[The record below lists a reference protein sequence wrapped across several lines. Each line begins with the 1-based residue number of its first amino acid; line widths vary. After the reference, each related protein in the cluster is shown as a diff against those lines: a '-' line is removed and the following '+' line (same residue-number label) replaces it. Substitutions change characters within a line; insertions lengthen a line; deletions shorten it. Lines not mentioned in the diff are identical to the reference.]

1 MKDLTVGKESKTIL
15 LFALPMLLGNLFQQS
30 YNLIDSAIVGNYIGT
45 EALAAVGASFP
56 VLFVLISLVIGVSI
70 GATIVISQYYGAN
83 DIKNVKRAIDTIFI
97 TIFFAS
103 IFITIISF
111 VFSKEIFDLLKLPP
125 EVVPQAILY
134 FKIFASGLILLF
146 GLNAVNAILR
156 GLGDSKTP
164 LYFMIISTFL
174 NIVLDL
180 FFVIVLKMGI
190 EGVAYAT
197 VLAQGIAFIIAVIY
211 LNKYHSIIRISFKNL
226 TFDKDIFLKSVK
238 IGVPTGLQQ
247 TFVALGM
254 MALIRIVNDFG
265 TITLAAYT
273 VAGRINSLAAMPAMD
288 FSVAL
293 TAFVG
298 QNIGANK
305 IHRVKKAY
313 KATLGMT
320 SIISIVVTA
329 AVLLLGKQIMGLFTS
344 DAEVIS
350 IGVSYFYIVGGFYIV
365 FSSMFIT
372 QGVLRGA
379 GDTLIPMFFTLI
391 SLWLLRI
398 PFSYYLSREDVGLG
412 SDGIWW
418 GIPIAWVVGFVLSYI
433 YYLTGKWKKKVII
446 KR

>member
-83 DIKNVKRAIDTIFI
+83 DVKNVKRAIDTIFI

-146 GLNAVNAILR
+146 GLNTINAILR

-226 TFDKDIFLKSVK
+226 TFDKDIFFKSVK
-238 IGVPTGLQQ
+238 IGIPTGLQQ
-247 TFVALGM
+247 AFVALGM

-305 IHRVKKAY
+305 IHRVNKAY
-313 KATLGMT
+313 KATMLMT

-344 DAEVIS
+344 DTEVIS
-350 IGVSYFYIVGGFYIV
+350 IGVSYFYIVGGFYII
-365 FSSMFIT
+365 FSSMFVT

>member
-329 AVLLLGKQIMGLFTS
+329 TVLLLGKQIMGLFTS
-344 DAEVIS
+344 DAEVIE

>member
-344 DAEVIS
+344 DTEVIS

-365 FSSMFIT
+365 LSSMFIT

-418 GIPIAWVVGFVLSYI
+418 GIPIAWVVGFILSYI

>member
-83 DIKNVKRAIDTIFI
+83 DMKNVKRAIDTIFI

-146 GLNAVNAILR
+146 GLNTINAILR

-226 TFDKDIFLKSVK
+226 TFDKDIFFKSVK
-238 IGVPTGLQQ
+238 IGIPTGLQQ
-247 TFVALGM
+247 AFVALGM

-305 IHRVKKAY
+305 IHRVNKAY
-313 KATLGMT
+313 KATMLMT

-344 DAEVIS
+344 DTEVIS
-350 IGVSYFYIVGGFYIV
+350 IGVSYFYIVGGFYII
-365 FSSMFIT
+365 FSSMFVT

-379 GDTLIPMFFTLI
+379 GDTLIPIFFTLI
-391 SLWLLRI
+391 LCGCYEFRFLI
-398 PFSYYLSREDVGLG
+398 IYLAKMLD
-412 SDGIWW
+412 
-418 GIPIAWVVGFVLSYI
+418 
-433 YYLTGKWKKKVII
+433 
-446 KR
+446 